1 MVCLGLFYLV
11 LGAFAVDLNVD
22 EEWCGRGAVTVWGV
36 FLSGVENFLLY
47 FSLREAG

>member
-1 MVCLGLFYLV
+1 MVCSGLFYLV

-36 FLSGVENFLLY
+36 AVWCRENFLL
-47 FSLREAG
+47 